1 MMMNQ
6 RRGGM
11 LATSLGVLLT
21 CILPFDGLATE
32 ADLSEPEFRFRS
44 GKGVERVVPPDNLW
58 FHIYTEPSK
67 TARYS
72 VRAVYDPKS
81 HKYVSFKEMS
91 SFTVKKGPD
100 GYVAT
105 FEMPDEPGTRTL
117 SFDKSEN
124 FRGEEHV
131 PAMLIK
137 LRGQSAR
144 KHEYISLEE
153 IAWPIEVK
161 R

>member
-1 MMMNQ
+1 MMNQ
-6 RRGGM
+6 RRGGIV
-11 LATSLGVLLT
+11 ATPWWALLI
-21 CILPFDGLATE
+21 CILSFDVLAGSK

-72 VRAVYDPKS
+72 VRAVYDPKN
-81 HKYVSFKEMS
+81 HKYVQFKEMS
-91 SFTVKKGPD
+91 RFTVKKGPE

-124 FRGEEHV
+124 FRGEEYV

-137 LRGQSAR
+137 LRGR
-144 KHEYISLEE
+144 
-153 IAWPIEVK
+153 
-161 R
+161 